1 MGAGGAIFSYFRLN
15 NVSFQNDDLFG
26 HNFCSQAT
34 GGSELVFLEV
44 KVCFGITRLSKTYF
58 RENGIL
64 LKFLILLFKS

>member
-34 GGSELVFLEV
+34 GGSELVFFRSQSVFRYNKIEQN
-44 KVCFGITRLSKTYF
+44 ILSKKWYF
-58 RENGIL
+58 T
-64 LKFLILLFKS
+64 

>member
-44 KVCFGITRLSKTYF
+44 
-58 RENGIL
+58 
-64 LKFLILLFKS
+64 